1 MYSVAVRDFR
11 VRAFFILFRSSTH
24 HVTFFGF
31 PPLKKKI
38 YIGGWGEGEITTKK
52 EILMIFGSEI
62 KRKKKTNKTE

>member
-31 PPLKKKI
+31 PPLKKN
-38 YIGGWGEGEITTKK
+38 IGGWGEGEITTKK

-62 KRKKKTNKTE
+62 KRKNKTE